1 MELKNGRH
9 TNVDFARM
17 KSALAGASKD
27 STRHVITEVLVEKN
41 DDGITGVLLWKIMPM
56 SGEAVNMCWGGTGL
70 GVREYLVSLGV
81 DGAVIQTRSY
91 GEELPAV
98 DGRDEQAW
106 NKNRGVVF
114 VVYWTALGF
123 QEWEVI
129 TPLFLPSEG

>member
-1 MELKNGRH
+1 
-9 TNVDFARM
+9 
-17 KSALAGASKD
+17 LA
-27 STRHVITEVLVEKN
+27 
-41 DDGITGVLLWKIMPM
+41 
-56 SGEAVNMCWGGTGL
+56 
-70 GVREYLVSLGV
+70 VREYLASLGI

-98 DGRDEQAW
+98 YGHDEQAW
-106 NKNRGVVF
+106 NKNRRVVF